1 MVLETQYVTVSKTF
15 SWIFFF
21 LKKFFFKEKKKDEER
36 NMDLFQFESKPN

>member
-1 MVLETQYVTVSKTF
+1 MSLFPKHF
-15 SWIFFF
+15 PGFFFF